1 MFIDV
6 AGEVHRIVSKSEG
19 GAWIISYEKPCT
31 PKFVPE
37 QELKSYSRIKPLQE
51 YIDKPKNTT
60 DGQQKRLFL
69 IVELMEEE
77 IYIMDKKVW
86 NEKIKE
92 IAEEFI
98 GSKTFF
104 YMVENKAYSAL
115 CTAVHQECQE
125 EFSFWEK

>member
-1 MFIDV
+1 M
-6 AGEVHRIVSKSEG
+6 
-19 GAWIISYEKPCT
+19 
-31 PKFVPE
+31 
-37 QELKSYSRIKPLQE
+37 YSRIKPLQE